1 MPTTWLA
8 FKRLLLKLKSY
19 DPVNFDGK
27 GCLGPISATS
37 FYSDSQQGKRHYYLE
52 GKKKSCLPIT
62 EQVTFK
68 SQPGKTFGCRI
79 IENIA

>member
-1 MPTTWLA
+1 MIPPQLHVIPWLA

-52 GKKKSCLPIT
+52 GKKKILFT
-62 EQVTFK
+62 YY
-68 SQPGKTFGCRI
+68 
-79 IENIA
+79 